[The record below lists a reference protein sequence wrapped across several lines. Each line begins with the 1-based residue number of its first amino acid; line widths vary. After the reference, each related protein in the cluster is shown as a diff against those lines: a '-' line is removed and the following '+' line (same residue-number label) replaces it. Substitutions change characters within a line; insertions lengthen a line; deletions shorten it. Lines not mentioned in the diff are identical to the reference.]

1 MEEIRH
7 FFIELFGINTS
18 NITVLQMLARSFVV
32 FFIGI
37 LLVRYGKKRFVGKM
51 TAFDFILAIMIGSLL
66 SRAITKEKYF
76 LEILASSFLLISLHR
91 VISFVSSKSDRSAG
105 FFKGK
110 ERILLRNGR
119 IDWKQMKKSDLSEQ
133 DLIQALR
140 LNANTDQID
149 QVKIAIIER
158 NGDISFVMK

>member
-1 MEEIRH
+1 MEEIKH

-18 NITVLQMLARSFVV
+18 NITFLQMLARSFFV

-66 SRAITKEKYF
+66 SRSITKEKYF
-76 LEILASSFLLISLHR
+76 LEILGSSFLLISLHR
-91 VISFVSSKSDRSAG
+91 IISFISSKSSKSAE

-110 ERILLRNGR
+110 ERVLLRNGR
-119 IDWKQMKKSDLSEQ
+119 INWEQMKKSDLSEQ
-133 DLIQALR
+133 DLTQALR
-140 LNANTDQID
+140 LNGNTDQIEK
-149 QVKIAIIER
+149 VKIAILER